1 MRTRGVSLIEIIV
14 ALSLVG
20 LIILFLFGLLP
31 STGLLSQQAEHQA
44 HATAL
49 ADELLT
55 RLDCLAFDT
64 LESNQGT
71 LNQSNQGP
79 LNPYLSERVL
89 KDGTRMVPEVTLELI
104 PPSDHL
110 IQAVIVV
117 RWKTQRRSLEHRV
130 IRRFSSVNR

>member
-1 MRTRGVSLIEIIV
+1 MKTRGVSLIEIIV

-49 ADELLT
+49 ADELLA

-79 LNPYLSERVL
+79 LDPHLSERVL
-89 KDGTRMVPEVTLELI
+89 KDGTRMVPEVTLESI

-117 RWKTQRRSLEHRV
+117 RWKTQRRSLEHRI